1 LPKKALV
8 ATAYQHGAG
17 GSGGIQNK
25 KLSSPKEKRRK
36 ADKKSARNGKVTLA
50 GQAACKN
57 FRRPAMLQ
65 TTPLDCEKKQSMSE
79 EARPVASGER
89 AAKSGGCLGARR
101 LRRDRKS
108 QACLD
113 LVRRPV
119 AQPPVEAS

>member
-57 FRRPAMLQ
+57 FRRPAMLK